1 MLNSQTKWGRNVGL
15 IKIIFDNHG
24 RLTVPGERNV
34 LLKLYNTEY
43 SRYIFFF
50 HFSEA
55 NIRQRFITIGG
66 GSGIMNQSNKTCKN
80 HEFLF

>member
-1 MLNSQTKWGRNVGL
+1 M
-15 IKIIFDNHG
+15 
-24 RLTVPGERNV
+24 PGERNV

-66 GSGIMNQSNKTCKN
+66 GSGIMNHSNKTCKN
-80 HEFLF
+80 HEFLICSKNLGNMNLVLRLGNHE